1 MKSSSYLSA
10 NFKRNLKL
18 MPKMLLTLAVMT
30 VLLSFIG
37 LKCFKSVSDK
47 NERKILK
54 IGMVGN
60 TADTYLGI
68 GIDALKNMDAISFEM
83 KFIPLSKSEAV
94 KQLKSKSIDC
104 FVVVPDDFVD
114 NLVDGEETHLT
125 YVTSDDEKYL
135 GAAMMRDVASKISV
149 VAAESQTGIYS
160 MHKISYDAGLTYT
173 EIYTADEALSLKYI
187 SAVLNRSEL
196 FDINIFGISD
206 GLSSKAYYFC
216 GILFFFLM
224 MWGIFCTRIFIGKD
238 SSYMGYLKSRGIGG
252 FSQITGEYS
261 AYFLIL
267 FIIFTLLCTFAGF
280 VFGAYDFGIAEL
292 HTADVISGFLFAIK
306 LIPVLAAVTAF
317 EFFLF
322 EAISSPC
329 AAILAQFICSILFCY
344 LGGCFYPISFFS
356 VSFQKFIYFCPN
368 GALFTYIRQALYG
381 NISVLTV
388 ILAVLYAM
396 VFFAATVIIRSIKI
410 RRMGK

>member
-10 NFKRNLKL
+10 NLKRDLKL
-18 MPKMLLTLAVMT
+18 LPKILLTLAVMT
-30 VLLSFIG
+30 VLLCFIG
-37 LKCFKSVSDK
+37 LKCFESVSNE

-60 TADTYLGI
+60 TSDTYLGI

-83 KFIPLSKSEAV
+83 KFIPLSKSKAV
-94 KQLKSKSIDC
+94 KQLKAKKIDC
-104 FVVVPDDFVD
+104 FVVVPDDFVE

-125 YVTSDDEKYL
+125 YVTSDDERYL
-135 GAAMMRDVASKISV
+135 GAAMMRDVASKISL

-160 MHKISYDAGLTYT
+160 VHKIAHDAGLTDT
-173 EIYTADEALSLKYI
+173 EIYIADEALSLKYI

-196 FDINIFGISD
+196 FDVNISGISD
-206 GLSSKAYYFC
+206 GLSSTAYYFC

-224 MWGIFCTRIFIGKD
+224 MWGIFCTRIFIGRD
-238 SSYMGYLKSRGIGG
+238 SSFIGYLKSRGIGG
-252 FSQITGEYS
+252 FSQINGEYS

-267 FIIFTLLCTFAGF
+267 FAIFTLLCSLGGF
-280 VFGAYDFGIAEL
+280 ICGLADLDVAEL
-292 HTADVISGFLFAIK
+292 SSADVISGFSFAVK

-317 EFFLF
+317 QFLLF

-329 AAILAQFICSILFCY
+329 AAILAQFICSVLFCY

-356 VSFQKFIYFCPN
+356 VSFQRFIYFCPN

-381 NISVLTV
+381 DLSVLTV
-388 ILAVLYAM
+388 FLAVFYA
-396 VFFAATVIIRSIKI
+396 VIFFAATVIIRNAKI
-410 RRMGK
+410 RRIGK